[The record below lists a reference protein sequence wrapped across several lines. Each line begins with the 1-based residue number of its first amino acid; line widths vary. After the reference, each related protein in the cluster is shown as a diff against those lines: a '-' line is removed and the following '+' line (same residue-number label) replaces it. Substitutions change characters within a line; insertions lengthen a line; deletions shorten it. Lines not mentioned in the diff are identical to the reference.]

1 MTSPAPSFPSIPGVN
16 VMLCGT
22 TGTGKTHALRTL
34 VAAGLEVFVLF
45 TEPGMEVLADIPPEK
60 LHWHYIA
67 PASPAFADMI
77 SSAQKINTMSFD
89 ALTKLPDIN
98 KRNYTEFIDVLTTLS
113 NFRCDRTGESYGS
126 VDEWGPERAIV
137 VDSLT
142 GLSIMAMNLV
152 AGSKPVKSM
161 ADWGVAIDNLE
172 RLITKLCVDTKC
184 HFILL
189 AHLERETDEVTG
201 GSSLMAS
208 TLGRKLAPKL
218 PRFFSDVVQAK
229 RNVDKFVWST
239 AASNVDLKARNLPIA
254 DNLPPSFIPI
264 IASWQKHQPK
274 AIAVLAPSPEQE
286 TVTSIDAPSP
296 GAPFTSSRGPHPV

>member
-1 MTSPAPSFPSIPGVN
+1 MNPLPTPLTVAPGVN

-22 TGTGKTHALRTL
+22 TGTGKTYSIRTL
-34 VAAGLEVFVLF
+34 VESGLEVFVLF
-45 TEPGMEVLADIPPEK
+45 TEPGMEVLADLPPEK
-60 LHWHYIA
+60 LHWRYIA
-67 PASPAFADMI
+67 PAAPSFADMI
-77 SSAQKINTMSFD
+77 SSAQKINTLSFE

-98 KRNYTEFIDVLTTLS
+98 KRNYTEFIDVLTCLS
-113 NFRCDRTGESYGS
+113 NFTCDRTGESFGS
-126 VDEWGPERAIV
+126 VDSWGPERVLV

-172 RLITKLCVDTKC
+172 RLITKLCVDTRC
-184 HFILL
+184 HFVLL

-201 GSSLMAS
+201 GTSLMAS

-239 AASNVDLKARNLPIA
+239 AASNVDLKARNLPISDA
-254 DNLPPSFIPI
+254 LPASFGPI
-264 IASWQKHQPK
+264 LTSWKKHQPK
-274 AIAVLAPSPEQE
+274 AVE
-286 TVTSIDAPSP
+286 TT
-296 GAPFTSSRGPHPV
+296 